1 MILKKNFAQKQTVG
15 MSSSGI
21 SSLEVA
27 GAVFRGRLVRFAARC
42 GAVGAFGFSS
52 SNARFSAIRRRRF
65 AVPSA
70 GAGAVAT
77 GGVTSSVIQGN
88 RKSVGQP
95 LVDYRYSNYN
105 NENAMWLLK
114 VCAECWTVL
123 LFLFFSDQ
131 SQLANSCTFF
141 CSCFSTEHAKFK
153 FHASAMSSNSTPPE
167 HEQVNREIPEH
178 EQVNPETQ

>member
-105 NENAMWLLK
+105 NENAMWVVVVVQGLNVEL
-114 VCAECWTVL
+114 CCCFCFFQINRSWPTVDFF
-123 LFLFFSDQ
+123 LFLFF
-131 SQLANSCTFF
+131 
-141 CSCFSTEHAKFK
+141 H
-153 FHASAMSSNSTPPE
+153 
-167 HEQVNREIPEH
+167 
-178 EQVNPETQ
+178 